1 MGPVGTTV
9 ATLRFYGDDLEPD
22 EITRLLGA
30 PPTHWARVGD
40 EVSSGR
46 VATQGSWRLQAPS
59 RSPEDLDE
67 QIADLFSSLT
77 ADPAVWRE
85 LTGRY
90 RADVFCG
97 LFLDGPNE
105 GVSISPATSRLLAD
119 RYLPLGLDIY
129 GATEP
134 EDEDEDEEG

>member
-9 ATLRFYGDDLEPD
+9 ATLRFYGDDLDPD
-22 EITRLLGA
+22 EITRLLGG

-40 EVSSGR
+40 EVSSGM

-59 RSPEDLDE
+59 RSPEDLDQ

-77 ADPAVWRE
+77 GDAAVWRD
-85 LTGRY
+85 LTRRF

-97 LFLDGPNE
+97 LFLDGDNE
-105 GVSISPATSRLLAD
+105 GLSISPATSRLLAD
-119 RYLPLGLDIY
+119 RFLPMGLDIY
-129 GATEP
+129 GSVEASE
-134 EDEDEDEEG
+134 EDD